1 MPICFYH
8 RQDLDGWCSGA
19 IVKHF
24 YPDAI
29 LLEMDYGLQFPWAMI
44 DLMPTADRRVMMVD
58 FALKIPDMVKL
69 AAMCDLIWIDHHI
82 TIIDA
87 ALEAK
92 FDPDGYRLSGTGAC
106 ELTWKWCASQV
117 GGKKASFV
125 PVGVKL
131 LADYDVG
138 VIAPVVLEYEY
149 GVRANVTG
157 PDSELWAQMFKESPS
172 AKEEIEAAGKTVT
185 QYVRKQFAKAINF
198 AGFEGVFDGYPA
210 FFLNTPLHDSLL
222 CKPLES
228 GIAWEGVGHAPRLF
242 VSFVWVKE
250 QEWYVIVEST
260 DSEIHCGRLCEKHG
274 GGGHDHVGGFRSKD
288 LSFMG
293 VE

>member
-1 MPICFYH
+1 MICFYH

-19 IVKHF
+19 IVKYF

-29 LLEMDYGLQFPWAMI
+29 LLEMDYGMQFPWA
-44 DLMPTADRRVMMVD
+44 LMKFEPNADRRVIMVD
-58 FALKIPDMVKL
+58 FAMKIPDMVRL
-69 AAMCDLIWIDHHI
+69 AAMCDLIWVDHHI
-82 TIIDA
+82 TAIEA
-87 ALEAK
+87 ATKARFNPE
-92 FDPDGYRLSGTGAC
+92 GYRVSGVGAC

-117 GGKKASFV
+117 YDKMSSFV

-138 VIAPVVLEYEY
+138 KITPQVLQYEY
-149 GVRANVTG
+149 GVRTNVTG
-157 PDSELWAQMFKESPS
+157 PDHNLWKEIFEGYVYEDIM
-172 AKEEIEAAGKTVT
+172 KTGKIVT
-185 QYVRKQFAKAINF
+185 QYVSRQFAKAINF
-198 AGFEGVFDGYPA
+198 AGFEGVFDGFPA

-228 GIAWEGVGHAPRLF
+228 ERVWEGVGHPPRLF
-242 VSFVWVKE
+242 VQFVWAKE

-274 GGGHDHVGGFRSKD
+274 GGGHEQVGGFRSKD
-288 LSFMG
+288 LSFLEQG
-293 VE
+293 NG